1 MLADIHL
8 LFLKKKKKKKKKK
21 RKQKLVR
28 SIKPNINQRAIP
40 VYQSQNERNCPG
52 DRFYQVIILTNY

>member
-1 MLADIHL
+1 MI
-8 LFLKKKKKKKKKK
+8 KKTNN
-21 RKQKLVR
+21 RKQKPVR

-40 VYQSQNERNCPG
+40 VWQSQNERNCPG